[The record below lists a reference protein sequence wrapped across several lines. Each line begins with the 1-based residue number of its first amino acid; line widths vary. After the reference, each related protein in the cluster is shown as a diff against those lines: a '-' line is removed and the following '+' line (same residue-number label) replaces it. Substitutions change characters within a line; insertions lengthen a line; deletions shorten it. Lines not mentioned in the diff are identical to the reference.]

1 MSILAN
7 VLGVITAVFVL
18 YLILFLIIGI
28 LPKKKIKFTDKLK
41 QINII
46 IPLFNEEKVIHKTID
61 SVLKQE
67 GNLIR
72 TIILVLDNCTD
83 NSAKICEEYARKYS
97 NIKIINKKDVKPSK
111 VGAVLKALEIT
122 NDKYFAIIDADTVLA
137 KTAIR
142 ETYEALASNGADFFT
157 AIVDPYKNRSF
168 IYKVISWDRMFR
180 QRFIQVGKDAF
191 DMANFPGCFGV
202 MKTDKFKALL
212 ENSILEDF
220 LMTLKAMRENSKIK
234 ILPKILAYEQE
245 KSSIRDVFFQR
256 IRWTVGNMELSK
268 QFLKT
273 LKTIKPNKKIALL
286 AYPIMWYFI
295 YYYIAITLVLSVIT
309 LNKTIIINFLIMTLS
324 TAIILV
330 YSRLKFRDLN
340 LTDFVTIPTYLII
353 FPLII
358 TVALVPASLIT
369 IKNKHSNMMMSKKY
383 FER

>member
-7 VLGVITAVFVL
+7 VFGVITAVFVL

-83 NSAKICEEYARKYS
+83 NSAKICEEYARKY
-97 NIKIINKKDVKPSK
+97 NHIKVINKKDVKPSK